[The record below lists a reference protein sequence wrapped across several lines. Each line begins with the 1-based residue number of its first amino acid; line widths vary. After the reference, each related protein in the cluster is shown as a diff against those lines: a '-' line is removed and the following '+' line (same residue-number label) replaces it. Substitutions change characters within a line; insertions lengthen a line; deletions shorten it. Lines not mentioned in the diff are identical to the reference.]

1 MDELTLTETPSLVV
15 QPEPNGKPPA
25 DAKQM
30 RVEAVGALL
39 GEAYK
44 GASQLK
50 LKPNE
55 IKELTEPFSDDEVE
69 IRPHDGL
76 LYLPHMVLRTRL
88 WKVFGPTEV
97 AEILRERA
105 MSPETSEI
113 MVDLV
118 LMVRGHFLAEA
129 IGTSRWFANNP
140 KQSKGDA
147 IESAWSEAL
156 RRCCKR
162 ISVGTDLWKPG
173 YVREWM
179 AKYAVQQ
186 GGKWMRKDDPRL
198 MQLMQS
204 GRKTRDY
211 TLKDD
216 KPVSEFQKM
225 KAAVQAAGEP
235 EIDEATGLPF

>member
-1 MDELTLTETPSLVV
+1 MNELAIPEEQTAAVAP
-15 QPEPNGKPPA
+15 PEPPKNGTPP
-25 DAKQM
+25 DAKAL
-30 RVEAVGALL
+30 RTEHVGALL
-39 GEAYK
+39 GHAYQ
-44 GASQLK
+44 GASMLK

-55 IKELTEPFSDDEVE
+55 VKELTEPFPDDAVE

-76 LYLPHMVLRTRL
+76 IYLPHMVLRSRL

-118 LMVRGHFLAEA
+118 LMARGKFLAEA
-129 IGTSRWFANNP
+129 IGTAKWFPNNP

-162 ISVGTDLWKPG
+162 ISVGTDVWKPG
-173 YVREWM
+173 YVREWIE
-179 AKYAVQQ
+179 KNAVQFQ
-186 GGKWMRKDDPRL
+186 GKWYRKDDPR
-198 MQLMQS
+198 S
-204 GRKTRDY
+204 GNHVTAARKPKEY
-211 TLKDD
+211 TLKE
-216 KPVSEFQKM
+216 PSEFQKV
-225 KAAVQAAGEP
+225 KAAVAAVP
-235 EIDEATGLPF
+235 EEDSDDIPF